1 MSCFVYIISNANRTL
16 YTGITFDLIR
26 RVEQHKKGIH
36 PNGFTS
42 RYNFDRLVFFEEA
55 LNRTSAARREK
66 QIKGWTH
73 AKKVTLIEK
82 TNPDWKDLSV
92 TWRDVLT

>member
-1 MSCFVYIISNANRTL
+1 MTCFVYIISNANRTL
-16 YTGITFDLIR
+16 YAGITFDLIR

-55 LNRTSAARREK
+55 LT
-66 QIKGWTH
+66 
-73 AKKVTLIEK
+73 
-82 TNPDWKDLSV
+82 
-92 TWRDVLT
+92 